1 MGLAF
6 GKSSI
11 ISLLKLFPVNW
22 FPVSA
27 TCDIIIRRIYQ
38 IPTNFHAIAIAI
50 AIDLRKF
57 ADCYARLVCQQNVR
71 VLECSSRSA
80 KI

>member
-50 AIDLRKF
+50 DLRKF
-57 ADCYARLVCQQNVR
+57 ADYYARLVCQQNVR